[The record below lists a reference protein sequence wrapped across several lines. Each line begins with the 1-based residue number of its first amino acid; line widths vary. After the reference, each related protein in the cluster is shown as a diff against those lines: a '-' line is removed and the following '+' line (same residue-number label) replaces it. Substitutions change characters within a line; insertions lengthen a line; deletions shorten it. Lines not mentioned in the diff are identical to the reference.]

1 MVTVLFPTLFWASVE
16 KAGPKHSTSV
26 PSSERVAVP
35 VSVDVNE
42 VALVP
47 GPNPVPGLAVNSL
60 FGPHRTL
67 PATICDKGHSKVPPT
82 FTLQMVTPF
91 LLPRTVHLKVK
102 RSPGQ
107 VGEAVINCPLT
118 SPAYVDRNTVST
130 AKQNCYFRQE
140 FCGYHVCA
148 CYSSFP
154 CYFRK
159 TQ

>member
-1 MVTVLFPTLFWASVE
+1 ME

-91 LLPRTVHLKVK
+91 LLP
-102 RSPGQ
+102 
-107 VGEAVINCPLT
+107 
-118 SPAYVDRNTVST
+118 T
-130 AKQNCYFRQE
+130 A
-140 FCGYHVCA
+140 H
-148 CYSSFP
+148 
-154 CYFRK
+154 
-159 TQ
+159 